1 MPFDAPAIADV
12 VESIIRSALAP
23 LIQRL
28 KALET
33 TTTADVVRVEGY
45 TSFLQRDLAAATER
59 LATLEAK
66 SAPQGPPGP
75 PGPAGADG
83 VGFSDYSVEYD
94 GERAITHKWTV
105 GGETKE
111 LRITTPIA
119 IYRGVYVDGRIYE
132 RGDFVTVNGSLYHC
146 DSDTTA
152 RPGEGAKEW
161 TLAVKRGKDDRKGA
175 TWPR

>member
-12 VESIIRSALAP
+12 VELIVKSALAP
-23 LIQRL
+23 LVARV
-28 KALET
+28 KALEGSGM
-33 TTTADVVRVEGY
+33 DVDAIVSHIATVR
-45 TSFLQRDLAAATER
+45 ER
-59 LATLEAK
+59 IATLEARPP
-66 SAPQGPPGP
+66 SEPGP
-75 PGPAGADG
+75 PGERGADG

-119 IYRGVYVDGRIYE
+119 IYRGVYVDGKIYE

-146 DSDTTA
+146 DTDTTA

-175 TWPR
+175 PWPR